1 MPKNGSH
8 PLVDWADGLEPLLGW
23 HPDALAAL
31 TPNQAGKVRGNVS
44 RAITRLGALAEALD
58 PIRLPGR
65 VFNPSDP
72 ALVGPFIG
80 LGLLAQPRTPLAAVG
95 RFYGSGVYAIYYRGD
110 FPAYAPLRGA
120 EHPIYVG
127 KADPADPKA
136 HSPLGQGPKLSARLA
151 EHARSIGK
159 AENLRIEDFECRHL
173 VISSGWQESA
183 ETFLIRLY
191 GPVWNTET
199 NICFGLGKHGDA
211 AETRANKRSP
221 WDTMH
226 PGREW
231 ATRSAEDQFPEAEI
245 RRRLNAHFKA
255 KPPIGSIDQ
264 AVEEFFENL
273 R

>member
-23 HPDALAAL
+23 DQEALATL
-31 TPNQAGKVRGNVS
+31 SQNQAGKVRVTVA
-44 RAITRLGALAEALD
+44 RAISRLATLAEALD
-58 PIRLPGR
+58 PVRLPGR

-80 LGLLAQPRTPLAAVG
+80 LGLLAQPRMPLAAVG
-95 RFYGSGVYAIYYRGD
+95 KFYGSGVYAIYYRGD
-110 FPAYAPLRGA
+110 FPAYAPLSGA

-127 KADPADPKA
+127 KADPVDPKA
-136 HSPLGQGPKLSARLA
+136 DSPLGQGPKLSARLA

-159 AENLRIEDFECRHL
+159 AGNLRIEDFECRFL

-191 GPVWNTET
+191 EPVWNTET

-231 ATRSAEDQFPEAEI
+231 AAKSLEDQLPESEI
-245 RRRLNAHFKA
+245 LRRLDEHFKA
-255 KPPIGSIDQ
+255 KPPLGTIDQ
-264 AVEEFFENL
+264 AVQEFFDSL